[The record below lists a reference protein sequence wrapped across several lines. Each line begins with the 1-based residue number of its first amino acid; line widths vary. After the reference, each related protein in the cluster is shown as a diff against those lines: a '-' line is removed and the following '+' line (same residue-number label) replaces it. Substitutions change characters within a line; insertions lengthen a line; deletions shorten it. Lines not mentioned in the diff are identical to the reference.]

1 MFATPAYAQAAA
13 GASAGGGASSIFMFA
28 QFALIGLIFW
38 FLMIRPEQKRQKERR
53 ARLDAIKKNDQVLTG
68 GGLVAKVIK
77 VDGEYVELEIA
88 NGVRVKAMKATIT
101 DLITPTLAKPAND

>member
-13 GASAGGGASSIFMFA
+13 GASAGGGSTIFMFA

-68 GGLVAKVIK
+68 GGLVAKVVK
-77 VDGEYVELEIA
+77 VDGEYLELEIA
-88 NGVRVKAMKATIT
+88 AGVRVKAMKGTIT
-101 DLITPTLAKPAND
+101 DLITPTPAKPAND

>member
-1 MFATPAYAQAAA
+1 MFL
-13 GASAGGGASSIFMFA
+13 MFG

-53 ARLDAIKKNDQVLTG
+53 ARLDAMKKGDQVITG
-68 GGLVAKVIK
+68 GGLVAKVVK

-88 NGVRVKAMKATIT
+88 SGVRVKAMKATVT
-101 DLITPTLAKPAND
+101 DMITPTLAKPAND

>member
-1 MFATPAYAQAAA
+1 MFATPAYAQSAA
-13 GASAGGGASSIFMFA
+13 GAASGSGASIFMFA

-88 NGVRVKAMKATIT
+88 SGVRVKAVKTTIA
-101 DLITPTLAKPAND
+101 DLITLTPAKPAND